1 MKKQLKRLGFVF
13 LLITAVIF
21 AAFTPQ
27 QKDKNKNKDQQEGQG
42 KKQDKSNKGGN
53 ADNAKNK
60 GKDKDDENGNKGKN
74 DNNGNNH
81 DWDKEYV
88 YNWNRE
94 TFKDRQKIKNYDK
107 VTVCH
112 KFRSNS
118 GPAVTLRVSPN
129 ALKAHINH
137 GDIMGNC
144 PPIKSHYSDIFLRR
158 RNDYY
163 NYLQESQEKVW
174 YSRSVLDYSRIRLAD
189 YRVQLVTLQN
199 RRMPPADI
207 ERKRVTV
214 IALEQNVTLL
224 EALIG
229 VTANILVN
237 KLE

>member
-60 GKDKDDENGNKGKN
+60 GKDKDENGNKGKN

-174 YSRSVLDYSRIRLAD
+174 YSRSILDYSRIRLAD
-189 YRVQLVTLQN
+189 SRVQLVMLQN

-214 IALEQNVTLL
+214 TALEQNVTLL